1 MKKWSLGIAALLV
14 CLFSSCVS
22 WPNGLFEKSSSEL
35 EYSSS
40 TEDSVSKE
48 ENSSNKEEEE
58 KGEEETVDIT
68 PVTFDN
74 IVEIKDVKT
83 FISEVDKADG
93 THDND
98 AKTVGSIISPYF
110 EMTINETD
118 VECYAVRTSIGAHS
132 FAMVDVDTAAFP
144 LTVAL
149 SVDTAGKTVKVLP
162 ESYGVKTELTLQ
174 GATAQINEYGNYTFV
189 VGGDKTKALTL
200 FVREAEEYVAPSGYD
215 VVRIP
220 AGTHGE
226 KIAFTKEK
234 QVLYFE
240 KGVHYL
246 KYNVDFLSN
255 TEVYLESGAY
265 VYAIMPDKAKETP
278 TLAPDWAGMTRWK
291 ALFEGNNVQNVK
303 ISGRGMI
310 DLTKLDWHARSA
322 IRFDLSK
329 NVTVEGITL
338 NNAPEWTVYFTQSQD
353 INVEEVLLFGY
364 RQNSDGICMVDSRNT
379 LVKNCFARSGDD
391 LFEVKSMYGD
401 CNIPIE
407 NNRFE
412 KCNAWPDKARGL
424 GIIAESVRDM
434 NGIYFSNCSVGF
446 ASAEWMDELAS
457 IIVYLAGKAKVDE
470 VYFEDIE
477 LYNNAKYP
485 VNVTID
491 KGASAVIENVYF
503 KNIRIY
509 GDEDVR
515 IANNSTVGGQ
525 IKNVWFDSCTR
536 NGNAINTYAALSL
549 KLTNVARNSIY
560 VNRRSGVAATV
571 GCNAALNAS
580 TACTALGGI
589 EMVRKK
595 TK

>member
-1 MKKWSLGIAALLV
+1 MKKWRLGIPLLLV
-14 CLFSSCVS
+14 CLLSSCMGWVG
-22 WPNGLFEKSSSEL
+22 GLFEESSSASE
-35 EYSSS
+35 SSYWE
-40 TEDSVSKE
+40 EDSTASE
-48 ENSSNKEEEE
+48 ENSSDIQEEEDEKEEGGQGMRKNIVSVE
-58 KGEEETVDIT
+58 
-68 PVTFDN
+68 FDN
-74 IVEIKDVKT
+74 IVEMRDIEK
-83 FISEVDKADG
+83 FIAEVDKADG

-110 EMTINETD
+110 EMAINGSD

-132 FAMVDVDTAAFP
+132 FAMVDVEEGAFP
-144 LTVAL
+144 LTVDL
-149 SVDTAGKTVKVLP
+149 SVNTAGKRVKVLP
-162 ESYGVKTELTLQ
+162 ESCGVNAQLTMQ
-174 GATAQINEYGNYTFV
+174 GASAQINGYGNYTFV
-189 VGGDKTKALTL
+189 VGEDKTKALTL
-200 FVREAEEYVAPSGYD
+200 FVRASEEYVAPSGYD
-215 VVRIP
+215 VVRVAP
-220 AGTHGE
+220 GTHGE
-226 KIAFTKEK
+226 KISFTKER

-255 TEVYLESGAY
+255 TEVYLENGAY
-265 VYAIMPDKAKETP
+265 VYAIMPDSAKEAP

-291 ALFEGNNVQNVK
+291 ALFEGNHVENVK

-338 NNAPEWTVYFTQSQD
+338 NNAPEWTVYFTQSQE
-353 INVEEVLLFGY
+353 ITVQEVLLFGY

-401 CNIPIE
+401 CRIQIE

-412 KCNAWPDKARGL
+412 QCNAWPDKARGL

-434 NGIYFSNCSVGF
+434 RKIYFVDCSVGF

-470 VYFEDIE
+470 VYFENIE

-491 KGASAVIENVYF
+491 KNASAVIENVYF

-515 IANNSTVGGQ
+515 VANNSTVGGQ
-525 IKNVWFDSCTR
+525 IKNLWFDNCTR
-536 NGNAINTYAALSL
+536 NGNAINTYSGLSL
-549 KLTNVARNSIY
+549 KLTNVNRNIIY
-560 VNRRSGVAATV
+560 VNKRS
-571 GCNAALNAS
+571 
-580 TACTALGGI
+580 
-589 EMVRKK
+589 
-595 TK
+595 